1 MYTREISFSFKVK
14 IICLGKKR
22 GDEYGPIG
30 KGSWSLHCYCLEEFG
45 KEKMRGVVGHLFK
58 SQWRA
63 FMKPQRLYVVFF
75 NMFLL
80 LFAITV
86 LGKKSWTSIKQ
97 LELLL
102 LLKLWL
108 MPSLLTHMLPSIH
121 PQVLPKKKVRDKLNL
136 TWGSA
141 YMTKTKNMKE

>member
-1 MYTREISFSFKVK
+1 MLR
-14 IICLGKKR
+14 KKR
-22 GDEYGPIG
+22 GGEYGLIG
-30 KGSWSLHCYCLEEFG
+30 KGSWSFNCSCWEEFR
-45 KEKMRGVVGHLFK
+45 KEKMRGIVGHLSK

-63 FMKPQRLYVVFF
+63 FMKPQRLYVIFF
-75 NMFLL
+75 NIFLL
-80 LFAITV
+80 LFAITI

-121 PQVLPKKKVRDKLNL
+121 PQFLPKKKVKDKLNL
-136 TWGSA
+136 TLA
-141 YMTKTKNMKE
+141 YMTKQKYERIKESLVS